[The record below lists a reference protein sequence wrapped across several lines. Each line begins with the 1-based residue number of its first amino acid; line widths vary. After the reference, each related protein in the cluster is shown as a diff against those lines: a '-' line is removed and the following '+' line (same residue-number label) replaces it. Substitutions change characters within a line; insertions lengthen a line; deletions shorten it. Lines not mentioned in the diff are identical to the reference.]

1 MPGTLPARP
10 TEIFQKSVRLRNPKY
25 AWNCG
30 WITELPPGN
39 VGANV
44 FPNLGSD
51 FEYPQ
56 AGCTMSK
63 QDMGLRT
70 VFVNDRATSR
80 QLKKAKLVVVE
91 GDQKGKEF
99 SVSKTKTYVGRSS
112 VNDIVLKDDRVSGTH
127 FELRAEEDGFL
138 LRDMGSTNGTLLAG
152 CRVKEVFLAPDATFQ
167 AGNTTFQLR
176 PLDEVVEI
184 PLSPDEHFQG
194 VIGRSVA
201 MREVFATLEKV
212 APSELTV
219 LIQGETGTGKER
231 IARSIHDASRRDSKP
246 YVVLDCSS
254 IPSDLMESYVFGH
267 EKGAFTGAVS
277 QNQGAFEQANGG
289 TLFMDEIGE
298 LDISLQ
304 PKLLRVLENRE
315 FKRVGGTKTIRTD
328 VRVIAATNRDL
339 REMVNEGTFRED
351 LYFRLGVIN
360 IVLPPLAARKD
371 DIPLLVDAFLD
382 AVAQRR
388 PENARMRLT
397 AEAMDALMAHDWPGN
412 VRELKNV
419 IERAGSLSSGKS
431 IDRTDLHLGSSL
443 GVGSQSFNVQSVT
456 PANDDPDVS
465 NLSVDLTIPYK
476 EGKQNLLDQFE
487 FDYLERLMEEFDGNI
502 SQGAKHAG
510 LTRYHLREL
519 LKKHDLK

>member
-1 MPGTLPARP
+1 
-10 TEIFQKSVRLRNPKY
+10 
-25 AWNCG
+25 
-30 WITELPPGN
+30 
-39 VGANV
+39 
-44 FPNLGSD
+44 
-51 FEYPQ
+51 
-56 AGCTMSK
+56 MSK

-70 VFVNDRATSR
+70 VFVNDKATSR
-80 QLKKAKLVVVE
+80 QLKKAKLVIIE

-99 SVSKTKTYVGRSS
+99 SISKTKTYVGRSS

-127 FELRAEEDGFL
+127 FELRAQEEGFL
-138 LRDMGSTNGTLLAG
+138 LRDMGSTNGTLLSG
-152 CRVKEVFLAPDATFQ
+152 CRVKEVYLAPEATFQ
-167 AGNTTFQLR
+167 AGNTTFQLK
-176 PLDEVVEI
+176 PSDEVVEI

-219 LIQGETGTGKER
+219 MIQGETGTGKER
-231 IARSIHDASRRDSKP
+231 IARAIHDASRRESKD

-254 IPSDLMESYVFGH
+254 IPSELMESYVFGH

-277 QNQGAFEQANGG
+277 QNKGAFEQANGG

-298 LDISLQ
+298 LDIALQ

-339 REMVNEGTFRED
+339 REMVNEGPFRED
-351 LYFRLGVIN
+351 LYFRLSVIN
-360 IVLPPLAARKD
+360 IGLPPLAARKD
-371 DIPLLVDAFLD
+371 DIPLLVENFLD
-382 AVAQRR
+382 SVAQRR
-388 PENARMRLT
+388 PDKPKMRLT
-397 AEAMDALMAHDWPGN
+397 ADAMDMLMAYDWPGN

-419 IERAGSLSSGKS
+419 IERAGSLASDKTIDKS
-431 IDRTDLHLGSSL
+431 DLHMGNSL
-443 GVGSQSFNVQSVT
+443 GGGMTDFSSSSAMSI
-456 PANDDPDVS
+456 PSADDPDTSVI
-465 NLSVDLTIPYK
+465 SVDLSIPYK

-487 FDYLERLMEEFDGNI
+487 YDYLERIMKEFEGNI
-502 SQGAKHAG
+502 SQASKKAG

>member
-1 MPGTLPARP
+1 
-10 TEIFQKSVRLRNPKY
+10 
-25 AWNCG
+25 
-30 WITELPPGN
+30 
-39 VGANV
+39 
-44 FPNLGSD
+44 
-51 FEYPQ
+51 
-56 AGCTMSK
+56 MSK

-70 VFVNDRATSR
+70 VFVNEKATSR
-80 QLKKAKLVVVE
+80 QLKKAKLVIIE
-91 GDQKGKEF
+91 GDQKGKDF
-99 SVSKTKTYVGRSS
+99 SISKTKTYVGRSS

-127 FELRAEEDGFL
+127 FELRAQEEGFL

-152 CRVKEVFLAPDATFQ
+152 CRVKEVYLAPEATFQ
-167 AGNTTFQLR
+167 AGNTTFQLK
-176 PLDEVVEI
+176 PSDEVVEI

-231 IARSIHDASRRDSKP
+231 IARSIHDASRRSSKD

-254 IPSDLMESYVFGH
+254 IPSELMESYVFGH

-277 QNQGAFEQANGG
+277 QNKGAFEQANGG

-298 LDISLQ
+298 LDITLQ

-351 LYFRLGVIN
+351 LYFRLSVIN
-360 IVLPPLAARKD
+360 IGLPPLAARKD
-371 DIPLLVDAFLD
+371 DIPLLVESFLD
-382 AVAQRR
+382 SVAERR
-388 PENARMRLT
+388 PDKPKMRLT
-397 AEAMDALMAHDWPGN
+397 ADAMDLLMAYEWPGN

-419 IERAGSLSSGKS
+419 IERAGSLSSGNTIDKS
-431 IDRTDLHLGSSL
+431 DLHMGNSL
-443 GVGSQSFNVQSVT
+443 GGGLTDFTSSGAMSM
-456 PANDDPDVS
+456 PSADDPDTSVI
-465 NLSVDLTIPYK
+465 SVDLSIPYK
-476 EGKQNLLDQFE
+476 EGKSNLLDQFE
-487 FDYLERLMEEFDGNI
+487 FDYLERIMEEFEGNI
-502 SQGAKHAG
+502 SQASKKAG